1 MTNIANN
8 IPALPTEER
17 SLDWYRE
24 RIDYL
29 STFMTEE
36 RFALFRQTLAMRTSY
51 MTILTENTFHPHNA
65 AALIRHCEAFG
76 VQRMH
81 TIETRCQFDPS
92 QNISRGSD
100 RWLNLVRHTS
110 TSEALSAL
118 KAEGYRLVATT
129 PHRESCTPETFDV
142 TKGKFALIFGT
153 EHAGISDEVIAEA
166 DEFLKMPMCGM
177 VESLKVSAS
186 AAILVYMLS
195 ERMRHEVEGWQ
206 LSDEEYHEI
215 LYRWSRE
222 SVRDDENVLK
232 RQYGDD
238 F

>member
-17 SLDWYRE
+17 SLAWYRE

-29 STFMTEE
+29 ATFMTEE
-36 RFALFRQTLAMRTSY
+36 RFSLFERTLAQRTDY
-51 MTILTENTFHPHNA
+51 MTILAENTFHPHNA
-65 AALIRHCEAFG
+65 AALMRHCEAFG

-81 TIETRCQFDPS
+81 TIETRCVFDPS

-100 RWLNLVRHTS
+100 RWLNLVRHSS
-110 TSEALSAL
+110 TAEALSAL

-153 EHAGISDEVIAEA
+153 EHAGISDEAMEAA
-166 DEFLKMPMCGM
+166 DEYLRIPMCGM
-177 VESLKVSAS
+177 VESLNVSAS
-186 AAILVYMLS
+186 AAILIYQLTQRIRAQVAD
-195 ERMRHEVEGWQ
+195 WQ
-206 LSDEEYHEI
+206 LTEAEQVRLLYDWTHLSVKDATRI
-215 LYRWSRE
+215 LERKFG
-222 SVRDDENVLK
+222 L
-232 RQYGDD
+232 
-238 F
+238 

>member
-29 STFMTEE
+29 TTFMTEE
-36 RFALFRQTLAMRTSY
+36 RVALFRRTLQMRTSY
-51 MTILTENTFHPHNA
+51 LTILTENTFHPHNA
-65 AALIRHCEAFG
+65 AALLRHCEAFG

-100 RWLNLVRHTS
+100 RWLNLVRHAS

-142 TKGKFALIFGT
+142 GKGKFALIFGT
-153 EHAGISDEVIAEA
+153 EHAGISEEAMEAA
-166 DEFLKMPMCGM
+166 DEYLRIPMCGM
-177 VESLKVSAS
+177 VESLNVSAS
-186 AAILVYMLS
+186 AAILIYQLAQRVR
-195 ERMRHEVEGWQ
+195 EQVAGWQ
-206 LSDEEYHEI
+206 LAEEEQVRLLYDWVHLSVKDAERI
-215 LYRWSRE
+215 LERKFG
-222 SVRDDENVLK
+222 L
-232 RQYGDD
+232 
-238 F
+238 

>member
-8 IPALPTEER
+8 IPSLPTEEHHL
-17 SLDWYRE
+17 SWYRE

-29 STFMTEE
+29 ATFMTEE
-36 RFALFRQTLAMRTSY
+36 RFSLFVKTLSMRTNY
-51 MTILTENTFHPHNA
+51 MTLLTENTFHPHNA
-65 AALIRHCEAFG
+65 AALIRHAEAFG

-100 RWLNLVRHTS
+100 RWLNLVRHSS

-142 TKGKFALIFGT
+142 GRGKFALIFGT

-166 DEFLKMPMCGM
+166 DEFLKIPMCGM
-177 VESLKVSAS
+177 VESLNVSAS

>member
-17 SLDWYRE
+17 SLAWYRE

-29 STFMTEE
+29 ATFMTEE
-36 RFALFRQTLAMRTSY
+36 RFSLFERTLAQRTDY
-51 MTILTENTFHPHNA
+51 MTILAENTFHPHNA
-65 AALIRHCEAFG
+65 AALMRHCEAFG

-81 TIETRCQFDPS
+81 TIETRCVFDPS

-100 RWLNLVRHTS
+100 RWLNLVRHSS
-110 TSEALSAL
+110 TAEALSAL

-153 EHAGISDEVIAEA
+153 EHAGISDEAMEAA
-166 DEFLKMPMCGM
+166 DEYLRIPMCGM
-177 VESLKVSAS
+177 VESLNVSAS
-186 AAILVYMLS
+186 AAILIYQLTQRIRAQMKD
-195 ERMRHEVEGWQ
+195 WQ
-206 LSDEEYHEI
+206 LTEEEQVRLLYDWTHLSVKDATRI
-215 LYRWSRE
+215 LERKFG
-222 SVRDDENVLK
+222 L
-232 RQYGDD
+232 
-238 F
+238 

>member
-1 MTNIANN
+1 MTNIANS
-8 IPALPTEER
+8 IPSLPTEEHPL
-17 SLDWYRE
+17 SWYRE

-29 STFMTEE
+29 ATFMTEE
-36 RFALFRQTLAMRTSY
+36 RFSLFVKTLSMRTNY
-51 MTILTENTFHPHNA
+51 MTLLTENTFHPHNA
-65 AALIRHCEAFG
+65 AALIRHAEAFG

-100 RWLNLVRHTS
+100 RWLNLVRHSS

-142 TKGKFALIFGT
+142 GRGKFALIFGT
-153 EHAGISDEVIAEA
+153 EHAGISDEAMEAA
-166 DEFLKMPMCGM
+166 DEYLRIPMCGM
-177 VESLKVSAS
+177 VESLNVSAS
-186 AAILVYMLS
+186 AAILIYQLS
-195 ERMRHEVEGWQ
+195 QCVREQVEGWQ
-206 LSDEEYHEI
+206 LTEEEQTRLLYDWTRLSVKDAGRI
-215 LYRWSRE
+215 LER
-222 SVRDDENVLK
+222 K
-232 RQYGDD
+232 FG

>member
-17 SLDWYRE
+17 SLAWYRE

-29 STFMTEE
+29 ATFMTEE
-36 RFALFRQTLAMRTSY
+36 RFSLFEQTLSMRTTY
-51 MTILTENTFHPHNA
+51 LTILTENTFHPHNA

-100 RWLNLVRHTS
+100 RWLNLVRHSS

-142 TKGKFALIFGT
+142 KKGKFALIFGT
-153 EHAGISDEVIAEA
+153 EHAGISEEVMAAA
-166 DEFLKMPMCGM
+166 DEYLRIPMCGM
-177 VESLKVSAS
+177 VESLNVSAS
-186 AAILVYMLS
+186 AAILIYQLAQRV
-195 ERMRHEVEGWQ
+195 RAQVEGWQ
-206 LSDEEYHEI
+206 LSEEEQTRLLYDWTRLSVKDAGRI
-215 LYRWSRE
+215 LERKFG
-222 SVRDDENVLK
+222 L
-232 RQYGDD
+232 
-238 F
+238 

>member
-8 IPALPTEER
+8 IPALPTEEHP
-17 SLDWYRE
+17 LAWYRE

-36 RFALFRQTLAMRTSY
+36 RFSLFQRTLAMRTSY
-51 MTILTENTFHPHNA
+51 VTILTENTFHPHNA

-100 RWLNLVRHTS
+100 RWLNLVRHSS

-142 TKGKFALIFGT
+142 ERGKFALIFGT
-153 EHAGISDEVIAEA
+153 EHAGISDEAMAAA
-166 DEFLKMPMCGM
+166 DEYLRIPMCGM
-177 VESLKVSAS
+177 VESLNVSAS
-186 AAILVYMLS
+186 AAILIYQLTQRVR
-195 ERMRHEVEGWQ
+195 ERVAGWQ
-206 LSDEEYHEI
+206 LTEEEQTRLLYDWTRLSVKDAGRI
-215 LYRWSRE
+215 LER
-222 SVRDDENVLK
+222 K
-232 RQYGDD
+232 FG

>member
-29 STFMTEE
+29 TTFMTEE
-36 RFALFRQTLAMRTSY
+36 RVALFRRTLQMRTSY
-51 MTILTENTFHPHNA
+51 LTILTENTFHPHNA
-65 AALIRHCEAFG
+65 AALLRHCEAFG

-100 RWLNLVRHTS
+100 RWLSLVRHTS

-142 TKGKFALIFGT
+142 GKGKFALIFGT
-153 EHAGISDEVIAEA
+153 EHAGISEEAMEAA
-166 DEFLKMPMCGM
+166 DEYLRIPMCGM
-177 VESLKVSAS
+177 VESLNVSAS
-186 AAILVYMLS
+186 AAILIYQLAQRVR
-195 ERMRHEVEGWQ
+195 EQVAGWQ
-206 LSDEEYHEI
+206 LAEEEQVRLLYDWVHLSVKDAERI
-215 LYRWSRE
+215 LERKFG
-222 SVRDDENVLK
+222 L
-232 RQYGDD
+232 
-238 F
+238 

>member
-8 IPALPTEER
+8 IPSLPTEEHPL
-17 SLDWYRE
+17 SWYRE

-29 STFMTEE
+29 ATFMTEE
-36 RFALFRQTLAMRTSY
+36 RFSLFVKTLSMRTNY
-51 MTILTENTFHPHNA
+51 MTLLTENTFHPHNA
-65 AALIRHCEAFG
+65 AALIRHAEAFG

-100 RWLNLVRHTS
+100 RWLNLVRHSS

-142 TKGKFALIFGT
+142 GRGKFALIFGT
-153 EHAGISDEVIAEA
+153 EHAGISDEAMEAA
-166 DEFLKMPMCGM
+166 DEYLRIPMCGM
-177 VESLKVSAS
+177 VESLNVSAS
-186 AAILVYMLS
+186 AAILIYQLS
-195 ERMRHEVEGWQ
+195 QRVREQVEGWQ
-206 LSDEEYHEI
+206 LTEEEQTRLLYDWTRLSVKDAGRI
-215 LYRWSRE
+215 LER
-222 SVRDDENVLK
+222 K
-232 RQYGDD
+232 FG

>member
-8 IPALPTEER
+8 IPSLPPEEHHL
-17 SLDWYRE
+17 SWYRE

-29 STFMTEE
+29 ATFMTEE
-36 RFALFRQTLAMRTSY
+36 RFSLFVKTLSMRTNY
-51 MTILTENTFHPHNA
+51 MTLLTENTFHPHNA
-65 AALIRHCEAFG
+65 AALIRHAEAFG

-100 RWLNLVRHTS
+100 RWLTLVRHSS

-142 TKGKFALIFGT
+142 GRGKFALIFGT
-153 EHAGISDEVIAEA
+153 EHAGISDEAMEAA
-166 DEFLKMPMCGM
+166 DEYLRIPMCGM
-177 VESLKVSAS
+177 VESLNVSAS
-186 AAILVYMLS
+186 AAILIYQLS
-195 ERMRHEVEGWQ
+195 QRVREQVEGWQ
-206 LSDEEYHEI
+206 LTEEEQTRLLYDWTRLSVKDAGRI
-215 LYRWSRE
+215 LER
-222 SVRDDENVLK
+222 K
-232 RQYGDD
+232 FG